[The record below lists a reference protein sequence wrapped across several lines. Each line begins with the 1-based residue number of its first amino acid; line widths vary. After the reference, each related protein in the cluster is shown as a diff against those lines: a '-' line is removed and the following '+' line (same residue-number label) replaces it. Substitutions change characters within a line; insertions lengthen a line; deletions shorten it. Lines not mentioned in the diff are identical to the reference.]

1 MLTEPFLVKRILN
14 LETSA
19 KRPYQIVDLVGIDK
33 QKKHGVVWS
42 PETVVE
48 DDVLHENIVY
58 IFDADETVYQGKEQ
72 LKIRTA
78 VQVNDNNVDRSVYSE
93 ISQIPSDSL
102 FIQLSE
108 LLSIIETPSYRT
120 IIKSLLQNPDIEK
133 KLKFLPKTL
142 NYDYS
147 YVGGLLSSLC
157 HQVKIAI
164 DISKTLLETQESRDL
179 LVCGAFVCDIGK
191 IIEIDLSHKLT
202 VDGDLLGHQVTG
214 CRMLDEIDKNFDYQF
229 HAEILKLC
237 HCILVHHTDDLGNW
251 SPMKVKF
258 KEADMLRMIS
268 NLVIKTAGWSL

>member
-19 KRPYQIVDLVGIDK
+19 KRPYQIVDLIGTDK
-33 QKKHGVVWS
+33 QKKQGVVWS

-48 DDVLHENIVY
+48 DDILHEDVIYV
-58 IFDADETVYQGKEQ
+58 FDADETVYQGKEQ

-78 VQVNDNNVDRSVYSE
+78 VQVNEDNIDRSVFSDGVHV
-93 ISQIPSDSL
+93 PSDSL
-102 FIQLSE
+102 FNQLSE
-108 LLSIIETPSYRT
+108 LLSILETSAYRT
-120 IIKSLLQNPDIEK
+120 IAKSLLQNSDIEK
-133 KLKFLPKTL
+133 KLKSLPKTL

-147 YVGGLLSSLC
+147 YTGGLLSSLC
-157 HQVKIAI
+157 HQIKIAI
-164 DISKTLLETQESRDL
+164 DISNTLLDTQESKDL
-179 LVCGAFVCDIGK
+179 LICGAFVCDIGK
-191 IIEIDLSHKLT
+191 IIEIDSNYKLT
-202 VDGDLLGHQVTG
+202 VEGDLLGHQVIG
-214 CRMLDEIDKNFDYQF
+214 CRMMDEIDKNFDYQF
-229 HAEILKLC
+229 HTEILKLC